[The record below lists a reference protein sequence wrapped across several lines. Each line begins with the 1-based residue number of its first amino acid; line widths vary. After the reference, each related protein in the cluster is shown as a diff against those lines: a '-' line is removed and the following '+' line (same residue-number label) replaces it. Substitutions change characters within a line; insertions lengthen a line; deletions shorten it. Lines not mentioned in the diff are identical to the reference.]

1 MQKICIFDNYDS
13 FTYNLY
19 HLLHEVNVKAEYTII
34 RNRDRTVFDL
44 DFDVLFISPGPMGP
58 DQTGLL
64 RELFITRIIPE
75 RIPAFGICLGMQF
88 LASFFGGNIVKS
100 SFPVHGRTVNV
111 IHQGDDLFKGINKT
125 FKAARYNSLEVI
137 TINHE
142 VMRVLGR
149 EEETGMIMA
158 LSHKILPL
166 AGVQFHPESFLA
178 RFSFKLIRNFFKL
191 YVEN

>member
-1 MQKICIFDNYDS
+1 MKKICIFDNYDS

-19 HLLHEVNVKAEYTII
+19 HLLCKVYEKAEYTII

-64 RELFITRIIPE
+64 RELFITRIIPK

-88 LASFFGGNIVKS
+88 IASFFGGKVVKS
-100 SFPVHGRTVNV
+100 CFPVHGRTVNV
-111 IHQGDDLFKGINKT
+111 LHRGDDLFKGINKR

-137 TINHE
+137 TINNE
-142 VMRVLGR
+142 LMRVLGR
-149 EEETGMIMA
+149 EEKTGMIMA
-158 LSHKILPL
+158 LCHKILPL
-166 AGVQFHPESFLA
+166 AGVQFHPESFLT
-178 RFSFKLIRNFFKL
+178 RFSYQLIRNFFKG